1 MITTAEP
8 VFYART
14 DAQRDE
20 AHRRGLPNAETPVLV
35 AFDEMTRG
43 ESALYVKECTAGER

>member
-35 AFDEMTRG
+35 AFDAASEAVLRAACG
-43 ESALYVKECTAGER
+43 SLS